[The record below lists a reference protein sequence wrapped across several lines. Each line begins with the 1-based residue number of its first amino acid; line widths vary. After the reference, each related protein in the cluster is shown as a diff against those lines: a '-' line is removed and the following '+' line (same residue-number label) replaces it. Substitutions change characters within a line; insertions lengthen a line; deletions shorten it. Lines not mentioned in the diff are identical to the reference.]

1 MRNIIYLT
9 LFVLFLFSCKKDR
22 TPVPPPG
29 TYATMIIGHWSLKQ
43 QHVVVNANGSKMTD
57 TTYNPSSDD
66 YVDMDFNANNA
77 FSNIKYYSTG
87 NGSIGQGA
95 LVGFYAVQGTLISM
109 TTDGIWGL
117 RNGDPA
123 FSDAVPGAYP
133 AILDS
138 GSIAITQLTAT
149 SLVFHLEYTYSYNY
163 TQSFKVASDYSFT
176 KF

>member
-1 MRNIIYLT
+1 MKNICYLT
-9 LFVLFLFSCKKDR
+9 LFLLFIFSCKKDKSSA
-22 TPVPPPG
+22 PPPG
-29 TYATMIIGHWSLKQ
+29 TYAAMIVGDWSLKQ
-43 QHVVVNANGSKMTD
+43 QHVVVNVNGSKTTD
-57 TTYNPSSDD
+57 TTYNPSSDN

-77 FSNIKYYSTG
+77 FSNIRYYPTG

-95 LVGFYAVQGTLISM
+95 LVGLYAVQGTFISM

-133 AILDS
+133 TILYS

-149 SLVFHLEYTYSYNY
+149 SLVFHVEYTYSYNY
-163 TQSFKVASDYSFT
+163 TQSFKVQSDYSFT
-176 KF
+176 KL